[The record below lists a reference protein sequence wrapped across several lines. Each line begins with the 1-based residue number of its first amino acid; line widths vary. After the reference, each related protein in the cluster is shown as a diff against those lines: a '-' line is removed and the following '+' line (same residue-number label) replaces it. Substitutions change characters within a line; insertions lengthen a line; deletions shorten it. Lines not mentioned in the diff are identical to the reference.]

1 MTLVRFQYEPVSL
14 DINEACLEEEMNIL
28 IYVKNQW
35 NVKALLNGV
44 DVGNETWSTQMLT
57 TWAAARLKLWDTFNY
72 QIWYTMIGMLSPK
85 ELQHSCNFT

>member
-28 IYVKNQW
+28 IYVKNQG

-44 DVGNETWSTQMLT
+44 DVRNET
-57 TWAAARLKLWDTFNY
+57 
-72 QIWYTMIGMLSPK
+72 
-85 ELQHSCNFT
+85 